1 MSTGLA
7 TPLAERPNHVPSD
20 LVVDFDF
27 YNIPGSDEDIQSAY
41 AAFQKS
47 FPDIFWTPHNG
58 GHWVAT
64 RAEDILVMQ
73 KDHQRFSYRH
83 VTLPPMPEGTPPQ
96 IPLELDP
103 PMHAHFRRPLVQAL
117 QPGAVAKLEQGVH
130 DVCVQTIEALMPRGE
145 CEFVEEFAKVLP
157 ITVFLRMVNLPIEDK
172 DFLLPIAEA
181 SVRGSDSQ
189 TRVKA
194 MQDMGGYLYKWIEER
209 RENPGDDLLSLVVNT
224 QIRGERISV
233 EEATSYAALILFG
246 GLDTV
251 AGMLSFFARFLATHD
266 EHRQQIIANLDDEVF
281 LKSAIEELIR
291 RHGMANT
298 ARLVTHD
305 FDYKGITFKAGDR
318 LLPPNLLV
326 GMDDRLNPDPATVDF
341 ARQGGIHAAFGNGPH
356 ACPGAILARRELRI
370 FLREWLSRIPD
381 FRIKPG
387 SKPVLATGQVNG
399 ILKLDLVWP

>member
-1 MSTGLA
+1 MSDLREA
-7 TPLAERPNHVPSD
+7 PMAERPDHVPSD

-27 YNIPGSDEDIQSAY
+27 YNLPGSDEDVQSAY
-41 AAFQKS
+41 AAIQTTH
-47 FPDIFWTPHNG
+47 PDIFWTPRNG

-83 VTLPPMPEGTPPQ
+83 VTLPPMPEETPVQ

-103 PMHAHFRRPLVQAL
+103 PEHAHYRRPLVQAL

-130 DVCVQTIEALMPRGE
+130 DVCVETIEALVPRGE
-145 CEFVEEFAKVLP
+145 CEFVEDFAKVLP
-157 ITVFLRMVNLPIEDK
+157 ITVFLRMVNLPLEDK
-172 DFLLPIAEA
+172 DYLLPIAEA
-181 SVRGSDSQ
+181 SVRGRDAQ
-189 TRVKA
+189 TRFRS
-194 MQDMGGYLYKWIEER
+194 MQDMGAYLYKWVEER
-209 RENPGDDLLSLVVNT
+209 RHNPGDDLLSQVVNT
-224 QIRGERISV
+224 QVRGERISV
-233 EEATSYAALILFG
+233 AEATSYAGLILFG

-251 AGMLSFFARFLATHD
+251 AGMLSFFAKFLATHD
-266 EHRQQIIANLDDEVF
+266 EHRRQVVARLDDEVF

-298 ARLVTHD
+298 ARVVTHD
-305 FDYKGITFKAGDR
+305 FEYKGLSFKKGER

-326 GMDDRLNPDPATVDF
+326 GMDDRVNDDPATVDF
-341 ARQGGIHAAFGNGPH
+341 ARKGGTHAAFGNGAH

-381 FRIKPG
+381 FHIKPRT
-387 SKPVLATGQVNG
+387 KPVLATGMVNG
-399 ILKLDLVWP
+399 VTKLELAWN